1 MGERVSLTVKKP
13 EMNRYNSNSRMRRTN
28 HSRSVGPLVD
38 RMVFL
43 QRTVGNQAVQR
54 LMKSKALQAKLSIG
68 QPGDKYEQEA
78 DRVADAVMRMPEP
91 GVQRQVEPEEEE
103 EEEILQ
109 TKLLVDQITPL
120 VQRQVE
126 EEEEEEEMLQAKS
139 REDAPSEVTDDLE
152 SQINAIKGGGRPLAE
167 SERAYFEPRFGADF
181 SQVKVHTDMQAD
193 ESTRVMNAKAYTLGQ
208 DVVFGAG
215 QYAPGTSEGRR
226 LMAHELTHV
235 VQQNGNEFRVFEQ
248 RIQLTAA
255 SCPANWSTTVS
266 ADHNRA
272 LGMIDSARQKLSSYN
287 GTTPAEVRTALQR
300 HFKATSTGFAG
311 WVNFNLGFLRLMAPL
326 ADYDC
331 EDTSSW
337 WCGSNTLAKTFWC
350 VPGIDIRVCQPLYF
364 AQSNRERSA
373 TLIHEWVHKYGC
385 NFDLGYSHESDYPSQ
400 WTITALLNADPFSEF
415 IKDVQ

>member
-1 MGERVSLTVKKP
+1 MGKKVGLNVKKP
-13 EMNRYNSNSRMRRTN
+13 EVKRDISDSRMRRIN
-28 HSRSVGPLVD
+28 HSQSVNPSVD
-38 RMVFL
+38 RILFL

-54 LMKSKALQAKLSIG
+54 LLRSGGALQAKLKIG
-68 QPGDKYEQEA
+68 QPGDKYELEA
-78 DRVADAVMRMPEP
+78 DRVADEVMRMPEP
-91 GVQRQVEPEEEE
+91 EMQRQVEEE

-109 TKLLVDQITPL
+109 TKPLVDQITPL

-126 EEEEEEEMLQAKS
+126 EEEEEEMLQAKS
-139 REDAPSEVTDDLE
+139 REDATSEVTNDLE
-152 SQINAIKGGGRPLAE
+152 SQINAIKGSGRPLAE

-181 SQVKVHTDMQAD
+181 SRVRVHTDTRAAD
-193 ESTRVMNAKAYTLGQ
+193 SARALNARAFTVGQ
-208 DVVFGAG
+208 DMVFGAG